1 MLNLKKIK
9 FTIFFIVA
17 FILLACSSD
26 NYTGSNMKSNNI
38 KINDIEVGY
47 KIPSINLNPSDS
59 DSDMDYI
66 PDSVER
72 LQGRDPLNPDENND
86 GIKDGLEGDEFFSY
100 QWYIYSPS
108 AKVICNTSNIETIK
122 GHDLN
127 ITPLYHYTLG
137 NNSGTQTIQVVD
149 GGIDKHPDIDL
160 DIDSSS
166 NSINDTK
173 DPTPSEGFS
182 SNPTQI
188 FYRGHG
194 TAVAG
199 IIGARGFNN
208 IGIRG
213 IAPTV
218 KIAGSNWL
226 ETEDISKLD
235 EVWCADNN
243 ITISNNSWGTKF
255 IDDFSYESIME
266 KASDEL
272 RDGRGRIFV
281 FAGGNER
288 EEHSNSNL
296 SYLINNPYA
305 ITVSAINNKNHYS
318 SYSTAG
324 SNILVSAYGGEHYY
338 TGPTILTIFTPNKSM
353 TESELMGTKGPI
365 TIEED
370 TNRSYTYAMNGSSAA
385 APMVSGALALVLDMC
400 PTLSWRD
407 IRWLIALSATKIDIK
422 NSQWITNSAS
432 LSHNNNY
439 GFGRINPLGMVKI
452 CLSPQYKHLPKQ
464 TTTQVEIDYNSTIP
478 DNNTTIEKL
487 ISIDRDIQIDWIG
500 LTMTIEH
507 NFAGDIE
514 IDLVSPSGTISNII
528 DKNFLNFNAYKD
540 GFRFST
546 VSLMGEKS
554 KGVWRVRIRDTL
566 KDDSG
571 ILKKIKLEIRGYD
584 L

>member
-1 MLNLKKIK
+1 MLNLKSIK
-9 FTIFFIVA
+9 FTIFFVVLFVLSSCEGDA
-17 FILLACSSD
+17 LLSNTFVDTSSD
-26 NYTGSNMKSNNI
+26 
-38 KINDIEVGY
+38 INSSVDLRVPHIT
-47 KIPSINLNPSDS
+47 LNPSDS

-66 PDSVER
+66 PDSLER
-72 LQGRDPLNPDENND
+72 LQGRDPFNPDENNNS
-86 GIKDGLEGDEFFSY
+86 IKDGLEGDPFFPY
-100 QWYIYSPS
+100 QWYIYSRS
-108 AKVICNTSNIETIK
+108 DDIICNTAHIETIK
-122 GHDLN
+122 GNDLD
-127 ITPLYHYTLG
+127 IMPLYHYTLG
-137 NNSGTQTIQVVD
+137 NNNGTQTIQVVD

-160 DIDSSS
+160 DIN
-166 NSINDTK
+166 NSINSINNTL
-173 DPTPSEGFS
+173 DPTPTEGFS
-182 SNPTQI
+182 TNPTQI

-226 ETEDISKLD
+226 ESEDISKLD

-255 IDDFSYESIME
+255 IDDFSYETIME
-266 KASDEL
+266 KASNEL

-288 EEHSNSNL
+288 EEFSNANL
-296 SYLINNPYA
+296 SYLLNNPYS
-305 ITVSAINNKNHYS
+305 ITVSAINHKNQYA

-338 TGPTILTIFTPNKSM
+338 SAPTIFTTFTPNHTMS
-353 TESELMGTKGPI
+353 ESELMDSKGPI
-365 TIEED
+365 TIDED

-400 PTLSWRD
+400 PSLSWRD
-407 IRWLIALSATKIDIK
+407 IRWLIALSSTKIDEN
-422 NSQWITNSAS
+422 NSEWITNSFS

-439 GFGRINPLGMVKI
+439 GFGRINPLGMVEI
-452 CLSPQYKHLPKQ
+452 CLSPDYKNLPKQ
-464 TTTQVEIDYNSTIP
+464 IKSEITIDYESIIP
-478 DNNTTIEKL
+478 DNNQSVEKL
-487 ISIDRDIQIDWIG
+487 FIIDRDMQIDWVG
-500 LTMTIEH
+500 LTVTLDH
-507 NFAGDIE
+507 KFAGDIE
-514 IDLVSPSGTISNII
+514 IELVSPSGTISHII
-528 DKNFLNFNAYKD
+528 DKNFINFNAYKD

-546 VSLMGEKS
+546 VSLMGERS
-554 KGVWRVRIRDTL
+554 KGVWRVKIRDALLDDRGVL
-566 KDDSG
+566 KR
-571 ILKKIKLEIRGYD
+571 LKLEIRGYD